1 MANENS
7 MTENSRAMGKFI
19 TFEGGEGAGKTTQAK
34 MLCEAL
40 EGAGIETLLTREPG
54 GTFGAEAI
62 RDLVL
67 EGTQDRWSGMT
78 ELLLMYA
85 ARLDHVE
92 KLIKPALER
101 GVWVVSDRFSDSSV
115 AYQGYARGLGAE
127 KVKSVHSVVMDGFGP
142 DLTILFDID
151 PILAQKRVETRGE
164 ELSRFDSES
173 IAFHNVLRDAFLE
186 IATNESERIVTVDA
200 AASRDGVHT
209 RIIYA
214 VTQKYPEIAG
224 KLGGSA

>member
-1 MANENS
+1 MA
-7 MTENSRAMGKFI
+7 RGKFI

-34 MLCEAL
+34 LLCDAL

-62 RDLVL
+62 RNLVL
-67 EGTQDRWSGMT
+67 EGTSDRWSGMT

-92 KLIKPALER
+92 KLIRPALER
-101 GVWVVSDRFSDSSV
+101 GVWVISDRFADSST
-115 AYQGYARGLGAE
+115 AYQGYARGLGADR
-127 KVKSVHSVVMDGFGP
+127 VRAVHEAVMEGFGP

-164 ELSRFDSES
+164 DLSRFDAES
-173 IAFHNVLRDAFLE
+173 IDFHNVLRDAFLE
-186 IATNESERIVTVDA
+186 IAHSDPERIFTVDA
-200 AASRDGVHT
+200 AATRDGVHT
-209 RIIYA
+209 RILFA
-214 VTQKYPEIAG
+214 VTQKYPELAG
-224 KLGGSA
+224 RLGHGA

>member
-1 MANENS
+1 
-7 MTENSRAMGKFI
+7 MTIGKFI

-62 RDLVL
+62 RNLVL
-67 EGTQDRWSGMT
+67 EGTSDRWSGMT

-85 ARLDHVE
+85 ARLDHME

-101 GVWVVSDRFSDSSV
+101 GVWVISDRFADSSL

-127 KVKSVHSVVMDGFGP
+127 KVKAVHAAVMDGFEP
-142 DLTILFDID
+142 NLTILFDID

-164 ELSRFDSES
+164 DLSRFDAES
-173 IAFHNVLRDAFLE
+173 IAFHNTLREAFLN
-186 IATNESERIVTVDA
+186 IAEENSERIFTVDA
-200 AASRDGVHT
+200 AASRDSVQT
-209 RIIYA
+209 RILFAIS
-214 VTQKYPEIAG
+214 QKYPKLAG
-224 KLGGSA
+224 KLGSSA

>member
-1 MANENS
+1 MAS
-7 MTENSRAMGKFI
+7 GKFI

-34 MLCEAL
+34 MLVNAL
-40 EGAGIETLLTREPG
+40 QGAGIETIMTREPG

-67 EGTQDRWSGMT
+67 EGTADRWSGMT

-101 GVWVVSDRFSDSSV
+101 GVWVISDRFADSSM

-127 KVKSVHSVVMDGFGP
+127 KVKAVHAAVMGGFEP

-164 ELSRFDSES
+164 DLSRFDAES
-173 IAFHNVLRDAFLE
+173 IAFHNKLRQAFLD
-186 IATNESERIVTVDA
+186 IAENEKNRIFTVDA
-200 AASRDGVHT
+200 AASRDGVQA
-209 RIIYA
+209 RILYA
-214 VTQKYPEIAG
+214 VSQKYPELAG
-224 KLGGSA
+224 KLGSSA

>member
-1 MANENS
+1 
-7 MTENSRAMGKFI
+7 MTLGRFI

-40 EGAGIETLLTREPG
+40 EAAGIETLLTREPG

-62 RDLVL
+62 RNLVL
-67 EGTQDRWSGMT
+67 EGTSDRWSGMT

-101 GVWVVSDRFSDSSV
+101 GVWVVSDRFSDSSL
-115 AYQGYARGLGAE
+115 AYQGYARGLGPD
-127 KVKSVHSVVMDGFGP
+127 KVKALHEAVMDGFEP

-164 ELSRFDSES
+164 DLSRFDSES
-173 IAFHNVLRDAFLE
+173 IGFHNKLRDAFLD
-186 IATNESERIVTVDA
+186 IAEANAERIFTVDA
-200 AASRDGVHT
+200 AASRDGVQT
-209 RIIYA
+209 RILFA
-214 VTQKYPEIAG
+214 VSQKYPELAG
-224 KLGGSA
+224 KLGSSA

>member
-1 MANENS
+1 
-7 MTENSRAMGKFI
+7 MTTGKFI

-67 EGTQDRWSGMT
+67 EGTSDRWSGMT

-101 GVWVVSDRFSDSSV
+101 GVWVISDRFSDSSI

-127 KVKSVHSVVMDGFGP
+127 KVKAVHDAVMDGFEP

-164 ELSRFDSES
+164 GLSRFDAES
-173 IAFHNVLRDAFLE
+173 IDFHNTLRQAFLD
-186 IATNESERIVTVDA
+186 IADAQSERIFTIDA
-200 AASRDGVHT
+200 AASRVGVQT
-209 RIIYA
+209 RILFA
-214 VTQKYPEIAG
+214 VSQKYPELAG
-224 KLGGSA
+224 KLGSSA

>member
-1 MANENS
+1 MS
-7 MTENSRAMGKFI
+7 TGKFI

-34 MLCEAL
+34 MLCDAL
-40 EGAGIETLLTREPG
+40 NNAGIETVLTREPG

-62 RDLVL
+62 RNLVL
-67 EGTQDRWSGMT
+67 EGTSDRWSGMT

-101 GVWVVSDRFSDSSV
+101 GVWVVSDRFADSSL
-115 AYQGYARGLGAE
+115 AYQGYARGLSPQS
-127 KVKSVHSVVMDGFGP
+127 VKAVHEAVMDGFEP

-164 ELSRFDSES
+164 DLSRFDAES
-173 IAFHNVLRDAFLE
+173 IGFHKTLREAFLD
-186 IATNESERIVTVDA
+186 IANENSERIFTLDA
-200 AASRDGVHT
+200 ASSRDAVQT
-209 RIIYA
+209 RILYA
-214 VTQKYPEIAG
+214 VTQKYPELAG
-224 KLGGSA
+224 KLSSGA

>member
-1 MANENS
+1 
-7 MTENSRAMGKFI
+7 MTSGKLI

-34 MLCEAL
+34 MLAEAL
-40 EGAGIETLLTREPG
+40 EGAGIETLMTREPG

-67 EGTQDRWSGMT
+67 EGTSDRWSGMT

-101 GVWVVSDRFSDSSV
+101 GVWVISDRFSDSSM
-115 AYQGYARGLGAE
+115 AYQGYARELGPE
-127 KVKSVHSVVMDGFGP
+127 KVKALHEAVMDGFEP

-164 ELSRFDSES
+164 DLSRFDAES
-173 IAFHNVLRDAFLE
+173 ITFHNTLRQAFLD
-186 IATNESERIVTVDA
+186 IAEANADRIFTVDA
-200 AASRDGVHT
+200 AASRDGVQT
-209 RIIYA
+209 RILFA
-214 VTQKYPEIAG
+214 VSQKYPELAG
-224 KLGGSA
+224 KLGSSA

>member
-1 MANENS
+1 
-7 MTENSRAMGKFI
+7 MTTGKFI

-40 EGAGIETLLTREPG
+40 EGAGVETLLTREPG

-67 EGTQDRWSGMT
+67 EGTSDRWSGMT

-85 ARLDHVE
+85 ARLDHME

-101 GVWVVSDRFSDSSV
+101 GVWVISDRFADSSL
-115 AYQGYARGLGAE
+115 AYQGHARGLGAE
-127 KVKSVHSVVMDGFGP
+127 RVKAVHAAVMDGFEP
-142 DLTILFDID
+142 DLTVLFDID

-164 ELSRFDSES
+164 DLSRFDAES
-173 IAFHNVLRDAFLE
+173 IAFHNTLREAFLN
-186 IATNESERIVTVDA
+186 IAEENSERIFTVDA
-200 AASRDGVHT
+200 AASRDGVQT
-209 RIIYA
+209 RILFAIS
-214 VTQKYPEIAG
+214 QKYPELAG
-224 KLGGSA
+224 KLGSSA

>member
-1 MANENS
+1 MS
-7 MTENSRAMGKFI
+7 VGKFI

-34 MLCEAL
+34 MLCDAL
-40 EGAGIETLLTREPG
+40 NGAGIETVLTREPG

-62 RDLVL
+62 RNLVL
-67 EGTQDRWSGMT
+67 EGTSDRWSGMT

-101 GVWVVSDRFSDSSV
+101 GVWVVSDRFADSSL
-115 AYQGYARGLGAE
+115 AYQGYARGLGPE
-127 KVKSVHSVVMDGFGP
+127 RVKAVHEAVMGGFEP

-164 ELSRFDSES
+164 DLSRFDAES
-173 IAFHNVLRDAFLE
+173 IGFHKTLRDAFLD
-186 IATNESERIVTVDA
+186 IANDSGERIFTLDA
-200 AASRDGVHT
+200 ASSRDAVQT
-209 RIIYA
+209 RILYA
-214 VTQKYPEIAG
+214 VTQKYPELAG
-224 KLGGSA
+224 KLSSGA

>member
-1 MANENS
+1 VTAPVMAGDHVADMIIS
-7 MTENSRAMGKFI
+7 IPGRA
-19 TFEGGEGAGKTTQAK
+19 
-34 MLCEAL
+34 
-40 EGAGIETLLTREPG
+40 PG

-67 EGTQDRWSGMT
+67 EGTSDRWSGMT

-101 GVWVVSDRFSDSSV
+101 GVWVISDRFSDSSM
-115 AYQGYARGLGAE
+115 AYQGFARGLGAD
-127 KVKSVHSVVMDGFGP
+127 KVKAVHAAVMDGFEP

-164 ELSRFDSES
+164 DLSRFDSES
-173 IAFHNVLRDAFLE
+173 ITFHNTLRDAFND
-186 IATNESERIVTVDA
+186 IAAENSERIFTIDA
-200 AASRDGVHT
+200 AASRDGVQT
-209 RIIYA
+209 RILFA
-214 VTQKYPEIAG
+214 VTQKYPELAG
-224 KLGGSA
+224 KLGSSA

>member
-1 MANENS
+1 MQ
-7 MTENSRAMGKFI
+7 TGKFI

-34 MLCEAL
+34 MLAEAL
-40 EGAGIETLLTREPG
+40 EGAGIETLMTREPG

-67 EGTQDRWSGMT
+67 EGTSDRWSGMT

-92 KLIKPALER
+92 KLIKPALDR
-101 GVWVVSDRFSDSSV
+101 GVWVISDRFSDSSM
-115 AYQGYARGLGAE
+115 AYQGFARGLGAD
-127 KVKSVHSVVMDGFGP
+127 KVKAVHAAVMDGFEP

-164 ELSRFDSES
+164 DLSRFDAES
-173 IAFHNVLRDAFLE
+173 ITFHNTLRDAFND
-186 IATNESERIVTVDA
+186 IAAENSERIFTIDA
-200 AASRDGVHT
+200 AASRDGVQT
-209 RIIYA
+209 RILFA
-214 VTQKYPEIAG
+214 VTQKYPELAG
-224 KLGGSA
+224 KPGSSA